1 MTSLIRALSESFQY
15 VTAISGAG
23 KELPMCSLKL
33 KQIKESVNVN
43 ADVNIVDDVDVS
55 VGVALFFFVL
65 INWFTD
71 LHMGRCPESIFWR
84 MSE

>member
-23 KELPMCSLKL
+23 KELQMCSLQL

-43 ADVNIVDDVDVS
+43 ANVNIFDDVNVS
-55 VGVALFFFVL
+55 VGVAFFFFVV
-65 INWFTD
+65 INWFTH